1 MPSLPP
7 SSSTSASS
15 RPEPGEL
22 FAWHPSRQQQAVLA
36 MLTAG
41 AVLAVLNCALPA
53 VAAFPVA
60 AVVAVRGGCLVVREG
75 RRPPLSLE
83 LAPGRAEVDGARV
96 AAVAVEW
103 RGPLAFLR
111 WRDAAG
117 RVHRRT
123 WWPDVLPPRDRRR
136 LRLAAGN
143 ESASPVVASVAP

>member
-7 SSSTSASS
+7 SSNTSASS
-15 RPEPGEL
+15 RPEPGEP
-22 FAWHPSRQQQAVLA
+22 FAWRTSRQQQAVLA
-36 MLTAG
+36 TLTAG

-60 AVVAVRGGCLVVREG
+60 AVVAVRGGWLVVREG
-75 RRPPLSLE
+75 RRPPLRLT
-83 LAPGRAEVDGARV
+83 LAPGHAEVDGARV
-96 AAVAVEW
+96 AALEVAW
-103 RGPLAFLR
+103 RGPLAFLW

-143 ESASPVVASVAP
+143 ETASPVVASVAP

>member
-1 MPSLPP
+1 
-7 SSSTSASS
+7 
-15 RPEPGEL
+15 
-22 FAWHPSRQQQAVLA
+22 
-36 MLTAG
+36 
-41 AVLAVLNCALPA
+41 
-53 VAAFPVA
+53 
-60 AVVAVRGGCLVVREG
+60 
-75 RRPPLSLE
+75 
-83 LAPGRAEVDGARV
+83 RV

-123 WWPDVLPPRDRRR
+123 WWPDVLRPRDRRR